1 MTAAALPYFIAV
13 LIVLVLLAI
22 PPILTNTYAGVQ
34 NVDPGARDAARGHGH
49 DAVRRWCARSSSR
62 ARCR

>member
-1 MTAAALPYFIAV
+1 M
-13 LIVLVLLAI
+13 IVLVLLAL

-34 NVDPGARDAARGHGH
+34 NVDPAVRDAARGMGMTGWQ
-49 DAVRRWCARSSSR
+49 VCARSSSR